1 MELYLKP
8 SLLLIA
14 LYQLIV
20 TVTFTAQQFL
30 LAAYLDELGFLLIS
44 GIILAVYFVFWFTM
58 GPFCGALSDEYGLRR
73 QFLILSNL
81 ISSIGFIGMTII
93 PDPSFL
99 FLMNMIIGIGSSLRL
114 GSIVALWVQN
124 SPPHRTG
131 ESMAYVNVILVI
143 SGILGIIV
151 GAYLWIAVKELSFVL
166 FGIFLILSAIP
177 ILFIHDDGSYSPF
190 SIQAVL
196 LTIKGSLQ
204 RRPRNRFFFSKPI
217 IQLTTHWLAFS
228 AIISFGTFII
238 PIMSR
243 LEERIP
249 PGTEIPMISIIT
261 ILIGCSIA
269 SICGLLV
276 WGAISDR
283 WARRRVLGVGFF
295 STCLILGLMLA
306 LIQLDYLVPLVIGL
320 SNNEIWIWVIIG
332 IFLSLIFLAVSLVP
346 TPMAWAIDRI
356 GEQHVAKAMSLRQ
369 AMIGGGTIIG
379 TIFGGIILGIF
390 DVPGLL
396 LAILVFLC
404 ISMIILI

>member
-1 MELYLKP
+1 MLV
-8 SLLLIA
+8 IA
-14 LYQLIV
+14 LYQVIV
-20 TVTFTAQQFL
+20 TITFTAQQFL
-30 LAAYLDELGFLLIS
+30 LAAYLDELGFLIIS
-44 GIILAVYFVFWFTM
+44 GIILAVYFVFWFIM

-81 ISSIGFIGMTII
+81 VSSMGFIGMIII
-93 PDPSFL
+93 PDPLFL

-114 GSIVALWVQN
+114 GSIIALWVQN

-131 ESMAYVNVILVI
+131 ESMAYINVVLVI

-151 GAYLWIAVKELSFVL
+151 GIYLWITVKELSFVL
-166 FGIFLILSAIP
+166 FGIFLIVSAIP
-177 ILFIHDDGSYSPF
+177 ILFIHDDNSYTPF
-190 SIQAVL
+190 SIQAVW
-196 LTIKGSLQ
+196 LTIKNSLQ
-204 RRPRNRFFFSKPI
+204 RRPSNLFFFSKPI

-249 PGTEIPMISIIT
+249 PGTEIPMISLIT
-261 ILIGCSIA
+261 ILVGCTIA
-269 SICGLLV
+269 SIGGLLV
-276 WGAISDR
+276 WGAVSDR
-283 WARRRVLGVGFF
+283 WARRRVLGIGFF
-295 STCLILGLMLA
+295 STFLMLILMLTFIQFEY
-306 LIQLDYLVPLVIGL
+306 LISFVIGL
-320 SNNEIWIWVIIG
+320 SHGELWTWGIIG

-379 TIFGGIILGIF
+379 TIFGGIILGLF
-390 DVPGLL
+390 DIPGLL